1 MKIAI
6 YSRKSKFTG
15 KGESIEN
22 QIQLCKEYIYKHFN
36 SSDDD
41 IIIYEDEGFS
51 GGNID
56 RPQFKIMMKDAK
68 SKKFNVLVCYRLDR
82 ISRNIADFS
91 SLIEELQKND
101 ISFVSIRE
109 QFDTSTP
116 MGRAMMYIASV
127 FAQLERE
134 TIAER
139 IRDNM
144 LQLAKTG
151 RWLGGI
157 TPTGFSS
164 KEMVYKDPSGKERK
178 IFKLSPIK
186 DEIKIVELI
195 YNKFIEL
202 DSLTQLE
209 TFCIQN
215 DIKTKNNK
223 NFTRFT
229 LKSILTNPVY
239 ATADE
244 DTYNYFIDNSYEVY
258 SDKSEFNGTKGI
270 MSYNKTIQKKN
281 TTNKLRDPSEWIIA
295 VGKHPGIIKGK
306 DWVKVQNMIER
317 NKSKTFRK
325 VKNSESL
332 LSGILRCGNCGSF
345 MRPKMGRVNKDG
357 VQTFY
362 YICELKEKSKREKCN
377 MKNVNGNHLDQL
389 VIDEIKKLSY
399 KGSTLS
405 MKIEKD
411 RVSISTTKNSLDAE
425 IKDIKAQIENNQKAI
440 ANLVNSLANGQ
451 ESNAAKYIIEQINEL
466 DEKNSKL
473 KEKLLQLEEKAETNV
488 LKEANIEIIDDII
501 NKFASMIDT
510 ADVIQKRNLIRSVVD
525 KIIWDG
531 NDIDI
536 VMFGADSRK
545 KQ

>member
-15 KGESIEN
+15 KGESIDN
-22 QIQLCKEYIYKHFN
+22 QIEMCKEYANKHFN
-36 SSDDD
+36 N
-41 IIIYEDEGFS
+41 IEEFIIYEDEGFS

-56 RPQFKIMMKDAK
+56 RPQFKLMMKDAK

-157 TPTGFSS
+157 TPTGFDSE
-164 KEMVYKDPSGKERK
+164 EMIFIDSSGKEK
-178 IFKLSPIK
+178 KLFKLSPIK
-186 DEIKIVELI
+186 EEIKIVKLI
-195 YNKFIEL
+195 YKKFLEL

-215 DIKTKNNK
+215 NIKTKNGINYS
-223 NFTRFT
+223 RFA
-229 LKSILTNPVY
+229 LRNILTNPVY

-244 DTYNYFIDNSYEVY
+244 DTYNYFIDNGYEVY
-258 SDKSEFNGTKGI
+258 SDESKFNGTKGI
-270 MSYNKTIQKKN
+270 MAYNKTIQRKN
-281 TTNKLRDPSEWIIA
+281 TSNKLRDPSEWIIA

-306 DWVKVQNMIER
+306 EWVKVQNMIER
-317 NKSKTFRK
+317 NRSKSFRK

-345 MRPKMGRVNKDG
+345 MRPKLGRVNKDG
-357 VQTFY
+357 IQVFY

-377 MKNVNGNHLDQL
+377 MKNVKGNDLDQL

-399 KGSTLS
+399 EGSSLS
-405 MKIEKD
+405 KKIEKD
-411 RVSISTTKNSLDAE
+411 RINIISTKNTLNAE
-425 IKDIKAQIENNQKAI
+425 IRDIKTKIENNQKAI
-440 ANLVNSLANGQ
+440 ANLVNTLADGQ
-451 ESNAAKYIIEQINEL
+451 ESNASKYIIEQINEL
-466 DEKNSKL
+466 DEENSRL
-473 KEKLLQLEEKAETNV
+473 KEKLLELEEKAESNN
-488 LKEANIEIIDDII
+488 LKEDNIEIINDVIA
-501 NKFASMIDT
+501 KFADMIDN
-510 ADVIQKRNLIRSVVD
+510 ANVIQKRNLIRSVVD
-525 KIIWDG
+525 KITWNG
-531 NDIDI
+531 ENIDI

-545 KQ
+545 K

>member
-1 MKIAI
+1 MHIAI

-15 KGESIEN
+15 KGESIDN
-22 QIQLCKEYIYKHFN
+22 QIEMCKEYANRHFN
-36 SSDDD
+36 N
-41 IIIYEDEGFS
+41 IEEFIIYEDEGFS

-56 RPQFKIMMKDAK
+56 RPQFKLMMKDAK

-157 TPTGFSS
+157 TPTGFDSE
-164 KEMVYKDPSGKERK
+164 EMIFIDSSGKEK
-178 IFKLSPIK
+178 KLFKLSPIK
-186 DEIKIVELI
+186 EEIKIVKLI
-195 YNKFIEL
+195 YKKFLEL

-215 DIKTKNNK
+215 NIKTKNGINYS
-223 NFTRFT
+223 RFA
-229 LKSILTNPVY
+229 LRNILTNPVY

-244 DTYNYFIDNSYEVY
+244 DTYNYFIDNGYEVY
-258 SDKSEFNGTKGI
+258 SDESKFNGTKGI
-270 MSYNKTIQKKN
+270 MAYNKTIQRKN
-281 TTNKLRDPSEWIIA
+281 TSNKLRDPSEWIIA

-306 DWVKVQNMIER
+306 EWVKVQNMIER
-317 NKSKTFRK
+317 NRSKSFRK

-345 MRPKMGRVNKDG
+345 MRPKLGRVNKDG
-357 VQTFY
+357 IQVFY

-377 MKNVNGNHLDQL
+377 MKNVKGNDLDQL

-399 KGSTLS
+399 EGSSLS
-405 MKIEKD
+405 KKIEKD
-411 RVSISTTKNSLDAE
+411 RINIISTKNTLNAE
-425 IKDIKAQIENNQKAI
+425 IRDIKTKIENNQKAI
-440 ANLVNSLANGQ
+440 ANLVNTLADGQ
-451 ESNAAKYIIEQINEL
+451 ESNASKYIIEQINEL
-466 DEKNSKL
+466 DEENSRL
-473 KEKLLQLEEKAETNV
+473 KEKLLELEEKAESNN
-488 LKEANIEIIDDII
+488 LKEDNIEIINDVMA
-501 NKFASMIDT
+501 KFADMIDN
-510 ADVIQKRNLIRSVVD
+510 ANVIQKRNLIRSVVD
-525 KIIWDG
+525 KITWNGENI
-531 NDIDI
+531 NI

-545 KQ
+545 K

>member
-15 KGESIEN
+15 KGDSIEN
-22 QIQLCKEYIYKHFN
+22 QIQLCKEYIHKYFN
-36 SSDDD
+36 IEDND
-41 IIIYEDEGFS
+41 ILIYEDEGFS
-51 GGNID
+51 GGTTD
-56 RPQFKIMMKDAK
+56 RPQFKLMMKDAK
-68 SKKFNVLVCYRLDR
+68 NKKFDVLVCYRLDR

-144 LQLAKTG
+144 IQLAKTG

-157 TPTGFSS
+157 TPTGFDS
-164 KEMVYKDPSGKERK
+164 EEIIYMDPSGKERK
-178 IFKLSPIK
+178 LFKLSPIK
-186 DEIKIVELI
+186 DEIKIVKLL
-195 YNKFIEL
+195 YKKFLEL

-209 TFCIQN
+209 TYCIQN
-215 DIKTKNNK
+215 NIKTKNDIYYS
-223 NFTRFT
+223 RFT
-229 LKSILTNPVY
+229 LKNILTNPVY

-244 DTYNYFIDNSYEVY
+244 DTYNYFINNGYEVY
-258 SDKSEFNGTKGI
+258 SDIREFSGNKGI
-270 MSYNKTIQKKN
+270 MAYNKTIQKKN
-281 TTNKLRDPSEWIIA
+281 TSNKLRDPSEWIIA

-317 NKSKTFRK
+317 NRSKTFRK
-325 VKNSESL
+325 VKNTESL
-332 LSGILRCGNCGSF
+332 LSGILRCANCGSF
-345 MRPKMGRVNKDG
+345 MRPKLGRVNKDG

-377 MKNVNGNHLDQL
+377 VKNVKGNDLDQL

-399 KGSTLS
+399 EGSSLS
-405 MKIEKD
+405 KKIEKD
-411 RVSISTTKNSLDAE
+411 RVSISTTKNSLSAE
-425 IKDIKAQIENNQKAI
+425 IKDIKAKIENNDKAI
-440 ANLVNSLANGQ
+440 ANLVNSLAESQ
-451 ESNAAKYIIEQINEL
+451 ESNASKYIIEQINEL
-466 DEKNSKL
+466 DKENSNL
-473 KEKLLQLEEKAETNV
+473 KEKLLELEVKAESND
-488 LKEANIEIIDDII
+488 LKEDNIEIINEIMT
-501 NKFASMIDT
+501 KFADMIDN
-510 ADVIQKRNLIRSVVD
+510 ANVIQKRSLIRSVID
-525 KIIWDG
+525 KITWDG
-531 NDIDI
+531 ENINI

-545 KQ
+545 KR

>member
-15 KGESIEN
+15 KGDSIEN
-22 QIQLCKEYIYKHFN
+22 QVQMCEDYIKSHFQAVE
-36 SSDDD
+36 DVY
-41 IIIYEDEGFS
+41 IYEDEGFS
-51 GGNID
+51 GGTTD
-56 RPQFKIMMKDAK
+56 RPQFKLMMKDAK
-68 SKKFNVLVCYRLDR
+68 NKKFDVLVCYRLDR

-144 LQLAKTG
+144 IQLAKTG

-157 TPTGFSS
+157 TPTGFDS
-164 KEMVYKDPSGKERK
+164 EEIIYMDPSGKERK
-178 IFKLSPIK
+178 LFKLSPIK
-186 DEIKIVELI
+186 DEIKIVKLL
-195 YNKFIEL
+195 YKKFLEL

-209 TFCIQN
+209 TYCIQN
-215 DIKTKNNK
+215 NIKTKNDIYYS
-223 NFTRFT
+223 RFT
-229 LKSILTNPVY
+229 LKNILTNPVY

-244 DTYNYFIDNSYEVY
+244 DTYNYFINNGYEVY
-258 SDKSEFNGTKGI
+258 SDIREFSGNKGI
-270 MSYNKTIQKKN
+270 MAYNKTIQKKN
-281 TTNKLRDPSEWIIA
+281 TSNKLRDPSEWIIA

-317 NKSKTFRK
+317 NRSKTFRK
-325 VKNSESL
+325 VKNTESL
-332 LSGILRCGNCGSF
+332 LSGILRCANCGSF
-345 MRPKMGRVNKDG
+345 MRPKLGRVNKDG

-377 MKNVNGNHLDQL
+377 VKNVKGNDLDQL

-399 KGSTLS
+399 EGSSLS
-405 MKIEKD
+405 RKIEKD
-411 RVSISTTKNSLDAE
+411 RVNINTTRNSLSAE
-425 IKDIKAQIENNQKAI
+425 IKNIKARIENNDNAI
-440 ANLVNSLANGQ
+440 ANLVNSLAEGQ
-451 ESNAAKYIIEQINEL
+451 ESSATKYIIEQINEL
-466 DEKNSKL
+466 DKENSNL
-473 KEKLLQLEEKAETNV
+473 KEKLLELEVKAESND
-488 LKEANIEIIDDII
+488 LKEDNIEIINEIMT
-501 NKFASMIDT
+501 KFADMIDN
-510 ADVIQKRNLIRSVVD
+510 ANVIQKRSLIRSVID
-525 KIIWDG
+525 KITWDG
-531 NDIDI
+531 ENINI

-545 KQ
+545 KR

>member
-1 MKIAI
+1 MMKIAI

-15 KGESIEN
+15 KGESIDN
-22 QIQLCKEYIYKHFN
+22 QIEMCKEYANKHFN
-36 SSDDD
+36 N
-41 IIIYEDEGFS
+41 IEEFIIYEDEGFS

-56 RPQFKIMMKDAK
+56 RPQFKLMMKDAK

-157 TPTGFSS
+157 TPTGFDSE
-164 KEMVYKDPSGKERK
+164 EMIFIDSSGKEK
-178 IFKLSPIK
+178 KLFKLSPIK
-186 DEIKIVELI
+186 EEIKIVKLI
-195 YNKFIEL
+195 YKKFLEL

-215 DIKTKNNK
+215 NIKTKNGINYS
-223 NFTRFT
+223 RFA
-229 LKSILTNPVY
+229 LRNILTNPVY

-244 DTYNYFIDNSYEVY
+244 DTYNYFIDNGYEVY
-258 SDKSEFNGTKGI
+258 SDESKFNGTKGI
-270 MSYNKTIQKKN
+270 MAYNKTIQRKN
-281 TTNKLRDPSEWIIA
+281 TSNKLRDPSEWIIA

-306 DWVKVQNMIER
+306 EWVKVQNMIER
-317 NKSKTFRK
+317 NRSKSFRK

-345 MRPKMGRVNKDG
+345 MRPKLGRVNKDG
-357 VQTFY
+357 IQVFY

-377 MKNVNGNHLDQL
+377 MKNVKGNDLDQL

-399 KGSTLS
+399 EGSSLS
-405 MKIEKD
+405 KKIEKD
-411 RVSISTTKNSLDAE
+411 RINIISTKNTLNAE
-425 IKDIKAQIENNQKAI
+425 IRDIKTKIENNQKAI
-440 ANLVNSLANGQ
+440 ANLVNTLADGQ
-451 ESNAAKYIIEQINEL
+451 ESNASKYIIEQINEL
-466 DEKNSKL
+466 DEENSRL
-473 KEKLLQLEEKAETNV
+473 KEKLLELEEKAESNN
-488 LKEANIEIIDDII
+488 LKEDNIEIINDVIA
-501 NKFASMIDT
+501 KFADMIDN
-510 ADVIQKRNLIRSVVD
+510 ANVIQKRNLIRSVVD
-525 KIIWDG
+525 KITWNG
-531 NDIDI
+531 ENIDI

-545 KQ
+545 K

>member
-15 KGESIEN
+15 KGDSIEN
-22 QIQLCKEYIYKHFN
+22 QIQLCKEYIHKYFN
-36 SSDDD
+36 IEDND
-41 IIIYEDEGFS
+41 ILIYEDEGFS
-51 GGNID
+51 GGTTD
-56 RPQFKIMMKDAK
+56 RPQFKLMMKDAK
-68 SKKFNVLVCYRLDR
+68 NKKIDVLVCYRLDR

-144 LQLAKTG
+144 IQLAKTG

-157 TPTGFSS
+157 TPTGFDS
-164 KEMVYKDPSGKERK
+164 EEIIYMDPSGKERK
-178 IFKLSPIK
+178 LFKLSPIK
-186 DEIKIVELI
+186 DEIKIVKLL
-195 YNKFIEL
+195 YKKFLEL

-209 TFCIQN
+209 TYCIQN
-215 DIKTKNNK
+215 NIKTKNDIYYS
-223 NFTRFT
+223 RFT
-229 LKSILTNPVY
+229 LKNILTNPVY

-244 DTYNYFIDNSYEVY
+244 DTYNYFINNGYEVY
-258 SDKSEFNGTKGI
+258 SDIREFSGNKGI
-270 MSYNKTIQKKN
+270 MAYNKTIQKKN
-281 TTNKLRDPSEWIIA
+281 TSNKLRDPSEWIIA

-317 NKSKTFRK
+317 NRSKTFRK
-325 VKNSESL
+325 VKNTESL
-332 LSGILRCGNCGSF
+332 LSGILRCANCGSF
-345 MRPKMGRVNKDG
+345 MRPKLGRVNKDG

-377 MKNVNGNHLDQL
+377 VKNVKGNDLDQL

-399 KGSTLS
+399 EGSSLS
-405 MKIEKD
+405 RKIEKD
-411 RVSISTTKNSLDAE
+411 RVNINTTRNSLSAE
-425 IKDIKAQIENNQKAI
+425 IKNIKARIENNDNAI
-440 ANLVNSLANGQ
+440 ANLVNSLAEGQ
-451 ESNAAKYIIEQINEL
+451 ESSATKYIIEQINEL
-466 DEKNSKL
+466 DKENSNL
-473 KEKLLQLEEKAETNV
+473 KEKLLELEVKAESND
-488 LKEANIEIIDDII
+488 LKEDNIEIINEIMT
-501 NKFASMIDT
+501 KFADMIDN
-510 ADVIQKRNLIRSVVD
+510 ANVIQKRSLIRSVID
-525 KIIWDG
+525 KITWDG
-531 NDIDI
+531 ENINI

-545 KQ
+545 KR

>member
-6 YSRKSKFTG
+6 YSRKSKFTTRG
-15 KGESIEN
+15 DSIEN
-22 QIQLCKEYIYKHFN
+22 QIQLCKEYVYGHFN
-36 SSDDD
+36 STDDD
-41 IIIYEDEGFS
+41 ITIYEDEGFS
-51 GGNID
+51 GGNTD
-56 RPQFKIMMKDAK
+56 RPQFKLMMRDVKA
-68 SKKFNVLVCYRLDR
+68 KKFNVLICYRLDR

-91 SLIEELQKND
+91 TLIEDLHEND
-101 ISFVSIRE
+101 ISFVSIKE

-151 RWLGGI
+151 RWLGGT
-157 TPTGFSS
+157 TPTGFDSQ
-164 KEMVYKDPSGKERK
+164 EIVYLDHNAKKRK
-178 IFKLSPIK
+178 LFKLTPIAQ
-186 DEIKIVELI
+186 EIKTVKLI
-195 YNKFIEL
+195 YEKFLEL

-215 DIKTKNNK
+215 NIKTKNNK
-223 NFTRFT
+223 NYTRFS
-229 LKSILTNPVY
+229 LRSILTNPVY

-244 DTYNYFIDNSYEVY
+244 NTYNYFIDNDYEVY
-258 SDKSEFNGTKGI
+258 ADSNKFTGKKGI
-270 MSYNKTIQKKN
+270 MAYNKTVQKKN
-281 TTNKLRDPSEWIIA
+281 TTNRLRDNSEWIIA
-295 VGKHPGIIKGK
+295 VGKHPGIIRGK
-306 DWVKVQNMIER
+306 DWVRVQNMINK

-357 VQTFY
+357 VQAFY
-362 YICELKEKSKREKCN
+362 YICELKEKSKREKCDI
-377 MKNVNGNHLDQL
+377 KNIKGNDLDQL

-405 MKIEKD
+405 RKIEKD
-411 RVSISTTKNSLDAE
+411 KVSISSAKISLDAE
-425 IKDIKAQIENNQKAI
+425 IKEIKANIDDNDKAI
-440 ANLVNSLANGQ
+440 ANLVGSLSEGQ
-451 ESNAAKYIIEQINEL
+451 ESNATKYIIVQINEL
-466 DEKNSKL
+466 DKKNSNL
-473 KEKLLQLEEKAETNV
+473 KERLFELEEKRESNNI
-488 LKEANIEIIDDII
+488 KEDNIDIVDDII
-501 NKFASMIDT
+501 IKFANMIDT
-510 ADVIQKRNLIRSVVD
+510 SDVIQKRNLIRSVVD

-531 NDIDI
+531 EDINI

-545 KQ
+545 K

>member
-15 KGESIEN
+15 KGESVEN
-22 QIQLCKEYIYKHFN
+22 QIQMCEDYIKSHFQDVEN
-36 SSDDD
+36 
-41 IIIYEDEGFS
+41 IYIYEDEGFS
-51 GGNID
+51 GGTTD
-56 RPQFKIMMKDAK
+56 RPQFKLMMKDAK
-68 SKKFNVLVCYRLDR
+68 NKKFDVLVCYRLDR

-144 LQLAKTG
+144 IQLAKTG

-157 TPTGFSS
+157 TPTGFDS
-164 KEMVYKDPSGKERK
+164 EEIIYMDPSGKERK
-178 IFKLSPIK
+178 LFKLSPIK
-186 DEIKIVELI
+186 DEIKIVKLL
-195 YNKFIEL
+195 YKKFLEL

-209 TFCIQN
+209 TYCIQN
-215 DIKTKNNK
+215 NIKTKNDIYYS
-223 NFTRFT
+223 RFT
-229 LKSILTNPVY
+229 LKNILTNPVY

-244 DTYNYFIDNSYEVY
+244 DTYNYFINNGYEVY
-258 SDKSEFNGTKGI
+258 SDIREFSGNKGI
-270 MSYNKTIQKKN
+270 MAYNKTIQKKN
-281 TTNKLRDPSEWIIA
+281 TSNKLRDPSEWIIA

-317 NKSKTFRK
+317 NRSKTFRK
-325 VKNSESL
+325 VKNTESL
-332 LSGILRCGNCGSF
+332 LSGILRCANCGSF
-345 MRPKMGRVNKDG
+345 MRPKLGRVNKDG

-377 MKNVNGNHLDQL
+377 VKNVKGNDLDQL

-399 KGSTLS
+399 EGSSLS
-405 MKIEKD
+405 KKIEKD
-411 RVSISTTKNSLDAE
+411 RVSISTTKNSLSAE
-425 IKDIKAQIENNQKAI
+425 IKDIKAKIENNDKAI
-440 ANLVNSLANGQ
+440 ANLVNSLAESQ
-451 ESNAAKYIIEQINEL
+451 ESNASKYIIEQINEL

-473 KEKLLQLEEKAETNV
+473 KEKLLELEEKTESNK
-488 LKEANIEIIDDII
+488 LKEDNIEIIDDIMT
-501 NKFASMIDT
+501 KFADMIDN
-510 ADVIQKRNLIRSVVD
+510 ANVIQKRNLIRSVVD
-525 KIIWDG
+525 KITWDG
-531 NDIDI
+531 ENINI
-536 VMFGADSRK
+536 IMFGADSRK
-545 KQ
+545 K

>member
-15 KGESIEN
+15 KGDSIEN
-22 QIQLCKEYIYKHFN
+22 QIQLCKEYIHKYFN
-36 SSDDD
+36 IEDND
-41 IIIYEDEGFS
+41 ILIYEDEGFS
-51 GGNID
+51 GGTTD
-56 RPQFKIMMKDAK
+56 RPQFKLMMKDAK
-68 SKKFNVLVCYRLDR
+68 NKKFDVLVCYRLDR

-144 LQLAKTG
+144 IQLAKTG

-157 TPTGFSS
+157 TPTGFDS
-164 KEMVYKDPSGKERK
+164 EEIIYMDPSGKERK
-178 IFKLSPIK
+178 LFKLSPIK
-186 DEIKIVELI
+186 DEIKIVKLL
-195 YNKFIEL
+195 YKKFLEL

-209 TFCIQN
+209 TYCIQN
-215 DIKTKNNK
+215 NIKTKNDIYYS
-223 NFTRFT
+223 RFT
-229 LKSILTNPVY
+229 LKNILTNPVY

-244 DTYNYFIDNSYEVY
+244 DTYNYFINNGYEVY
-258 SDKSEFNGTKGI
+258 SDIREFSGNKGI
-270 MSYNKTIQKKN
+270 MAYNKTIQKKN
-281 TTNKLRDPSEWIIA
+281 TSNKLRDPSEWIIA

-317 NKSKTFRK
+317 NRSKTFRK
-325 VKNSESL
+325 VKNTESL
-332 LSGILRCGNCGSF
+332 LSGILRCANCGSF
-345 MRPKMGRVNKDG
+345 MRPKLGRVNKDG

-377 MKNVNGNHLDQL
+377 VKNVKGNDLDQL

-399 KGSTLS
+399 EGSSLS
-405 MKIEKD
+405 RKIEKD
-411 RVSISTTKNSLDAE
+411 RVNINTTRNSLSAE
-425 IKDIKAQIENNQKAI
+425 IKNIKARIENNDNAI
-440 ANLVNSLANGQ
+440 ANLVNSLAEGQ
-451 ESNAAKYIIEQINEL
+451 ESSATKYIIEQINEL
-466 DEKNSKL
+466 DKENSNL
-473 KEKLLQLEEKAETNV
+473 KEKLLELEVKAESND
-488 LKEANIEIIDDII
+488 LKEDNIEIINEIMT
-501 NKFASMIDT
+501 KFADMIDN
-510 ADVIQKRNLIRSVVD
+510 ANVIQKRSLIRSVID
-525 KIIWDG
+525 KITWDG
-531 NDIDI
+531 ENINI

-545 KQ
+545 KR